1 MKKDIWRALTIFKN
15 DLVDTGY
22 IGQDVVGTTDDQRMT
37 EFAMGDAAMTIS
49 GPWAVSSFKEKN
61 PELDFSI
68 FPYVG
73 TKGQILTVGALN
85 VALSMN
91 SQPKNQE
98 AAEAFINYLGS
109 EEGLS
114 AYQAMTGNFLGA
126 DNVSYETD
134 PVMDPI
140 KEYAASGQFAYPN
153 VTWEFQSTLSDMM
166 IKGIQE
172 IILGTTTP
180 EELVKSLDEK
190 ETELRNNK

>member
-1 MKKDIWRALTIFKN
+1 
-15 DLVDTGY
+15 
-22 IGQDVVGTTDDQRMT
+22 
-37 EFAMGDAAMTIS
+37 
-49 GPWAVSSFKEKN
+49 
-61 PELDFSI
+61 
-68 FPYVG
+68 
-73 TKGQILTVGALN
+73 
-85 VALSMN
+85 
-91 SQPKNQE
+91 
-98 AAEAFINYLGS
+98 
-109 EEGLS
+109 
-114 AYQAMTGNFLGA
+114 MTGNFLGA